1 MVIPKIIYALEDTL
15 NKILLTDKL
24 LLPHFLLFWRGIIN
38 SIIALILTF
47 ILYCTSS
54 IDFRYYENII
64 NNITKIELI
73 FKIFSF
79 LFLIFKIFCIFKII
93 YIFTPQHVGFCIV
106 IIYIYNA
113 IKSMILMDDILNRI
127 VNIILNIISLTFI
140 AFGTLI
146 FNEMVII
153 NYCGFYENTKT
164 GKIDKEQLD
173 NIELND
179 TNIFNENDED
189 DKEGSFSDRK

>member
-1 MVIPKIIYALEDTL
+1 
-15 NKILLTDKL
+15 
-24 LLPHFLLFWRGIIN
+24 
-38 SIIALILTF
+38 
-47 ILYCTSS
+47 
-54 IDFRYYENII
+54 
-64 NNITKIELI
+64 
-73 FKIFSF
+73 
-79 LFLIFKIFCIFKII
+79 
-93 YIFTPQHVGFCIV
+93 
-106 IIYIYNA
+106 
-113 IKSMILMDDILNRI
+113 MILMDDILNRI